1 MKYENVPNIISG
13 KDLDYLSDMFSW
25 NYGVYK
31 GSFNAS
37 NNVEDPE
44 VKIILNKASDTFY
57 GIMNEILN
65 ILGGQIWK
73 LKIQR
78 F

>member
-31 GSFNAS
+31 SSFNAS
-37 NNVEDPE
+37 NNVEDTE

>member
-31 GSFNAS
+31 SSFNVS

-65 ILGGQIWK
+65 ILGGQI
-73 LKIQR
+73 
-78 F
+78 

>member
-31 GSFNAS
+31 SSFNAS
-37 NNVEDPE
+37 NNVEDTE

-57 GIMNEILN
+57 GIMNEILD
-65 ILGGQIWK
+65 ILGGQI
-73 LKIQR
+73 
-78 F
+78 

>member
-31 GSFNAS
+31 SSFN
-37 NNVEDPE
+37 
-44 VKIILNKASDTFY
+44 KLQ
-57 GIMNEILN
+57 IM
-65 ILGGQIWK
+65 
-73 LKIQR
+73 
-78 F
+78 

>member
-31 GSFNAS
+31 SCFNAS

-65 ILGGQIWK
+65 ILGGQI
-73 LKIQR
+73 
-78 F
+78 

>member
-31 GSFNAS
+31 SSFNAS
-37 NNVEDPE
+37 NNVEDTE

-65 ILGGQIWK
+65 ILGG
-73 LKIQR
+73 KI
-78 F
+78 

>member
-25 NYGVYK
+25 NYGFYK
-31 GSFNAS
+31 SSFNAS
-37 NNVEDPE
+37 NNVEDTE

-65 ILGGQIWK
+65 ILGGQI
-73 LKIQR
+73 
-78 F
+78 

>member
-13 KDLDYLSDMFSW
+13 KDLDYLSDMFSL

-31 GSFNAS
+31 SSFNAS
-37 NNVEDPE
+37 NNVEDTE

-65 ILGGQIWK
+65 ILGGQI
-73 LKIQR
+73 
-78 F
+78 

>member
-31 GSFNAS
+31 SSFNAS
-37 NNVEDPE
+37 NNVEDTE

-65 ILGGQIWK
+65 ILGGQIWR